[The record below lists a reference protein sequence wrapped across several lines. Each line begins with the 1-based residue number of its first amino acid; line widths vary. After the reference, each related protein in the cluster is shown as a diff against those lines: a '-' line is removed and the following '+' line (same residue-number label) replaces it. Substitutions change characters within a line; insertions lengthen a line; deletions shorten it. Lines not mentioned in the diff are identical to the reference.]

1 MLTVADWNYLEGASV
16 LAPAGVLLILRGC
29 STGRQGTTTHPIH
42 LLCSK
47 NQYQEPQGGR
57 IERETHIDGRFS
69 HRLSFQFLYG
79 ECSPDPRRTNA
90 LSFWFFPV
98 VLGGFIWFFSLFTF
112 LVCIFVCL
120 DLKVLKL
127 ICVKS

>member
-1 MLTVADWNYLEGASV
+1 MLTVADWNYLEGARV
-16 LAPAGVLLILRGC
+16 LAPAGVLLNLARLQHWEA
-29 STGRQGTTTHPIH
+29 RYDHPSH
-42 LLCSK
+42 PSPLLQ

-57 IERETHIDGRFS
+57 IDGRFS

-98 VLGGFIWFFSLFTF
+98 VLGGFIWFFSSSVFSF
-112 LVCIFVCL
+112 ASFAWI
-120 DLKVLKL
+120 LKVLKL
-127 ICVKS
+127 ICGKP

>member
-1 MLTVADWNYLEGASV
+1 MLTVADWNYLEGARV
-16 LAPAGVLLILRGC
+16 LAPAGLLLNLARLQHWEA
-29 STGRQGTTTHPIH
+29 RYDHPSH
-42 LLCSK
+42 PFPLLQK
-47 NQYQEPQGGR
+47 PQGGR
-57 IERETHIDGRFS
+57 IERETHMDGRFS

-127 ICVKS
+127 ICGKS